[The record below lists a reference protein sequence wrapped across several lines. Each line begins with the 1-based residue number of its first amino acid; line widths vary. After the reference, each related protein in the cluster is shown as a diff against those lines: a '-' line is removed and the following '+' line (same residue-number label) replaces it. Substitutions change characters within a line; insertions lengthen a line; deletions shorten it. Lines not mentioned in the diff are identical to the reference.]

1 MKVTTLIVLVCL
13 ALAVVEAGRVPLF
26 KKPNRRVD
34 PIARRNALLN
44 KYSPETPITDAAG
57 TTTVYLTDY
66 EDTQYYG
73 PITLGTPPQ
82 DFTVVF
88 DTGSSNLWVP
98 SANCALIDIACRTH
112 NQYNANAS
120 STYVANGESFSI
132 EYGSGSL
139 KGYLSQDTLGV
150 GDFSIVNQVFAEA
163 TQEPGLTFVAAKFD
177 GILGLA
183 FQSISVDHVTPV
195 FYNMISQGLVSQQL
209 FSVWMSQTD
218 GANPGG
224 ELLFGAIDSSR
235 YTGSLTYVPLTAET
249 YWEFHMDDFQES
261 GSSLGWCSTS
271 SPCKAIADTGTSLI
285 TGPTDNMNTLNR
297 QLGAFVLL
305 GEGIFPNCDILT
317 SGPTI
322 TIVLNGVNFPLKPTD
337 YVIQITED
345 GVTTCVSG
353 FYGLD
358 IPPPTGPLYIL
369 GDVFISRFYTVF
381 DYANKQVGFATSVQ

>member
-1 MKVTTLIVLVCL
+1 MKATTIIVLFCV
-13 ALAVVEAGRVPLF
+13 ALAVVDASRIQLGKTPFKRGDPLS
-26 KKPNRRVD
+26 
-34 PIARRNALLN
+34 RRNALLH
-44 KYSPETPITDAAG
+44 KYSPQSVDAAG
-57 TTTVYLTDY
+57 STTVYLTDY

-82 DFTVVF
+82 NFTVVF

-98 SANCALIDIACRTH
+98 SVNCAVTDFACRTH
-112 NQYNANAS
+112 NQYNSSQS
-120 STYVANGESFSI
+120 STYVANGQSFSI

-183 FQSISVDHVTPV
+183 FESISVDHVTPV
-195 FYNMISQGLVSQQL
+195 FYNMMSQELVAQDL
-209 FSVWMSQTD
+209 FSVWLSQSDT
-218 GANPGG
+218 ASVGG
-224 ELLFGAIDSSR
+224 ELLFGAIDPSR
-235 YTGSLTYVPLTAET
+235 YTGSVSYVPLTVET

-261 GSSLGWCSTS
+261 GSSLGWCSTA

-285 TGPTDNMNTLNR
+285 TGPTSYMDSLNK

-317 SGPTI
+317 TGPTI
-322 TIVLNGVNFPLKPTD
+322 TIVLNGVDFPLLPTD
-337 YVIQITED
+337 YVIQVTED

-358 IPPPTGPLYIL
+358 IPPPNGPLYIL
-369 GDVFISRFYTVF
+369 GDVFIAKYYTIF
-381 DYANKQVGFATSVQ
+381 DYGNKQVGFATSVQ